1 MASYLVVKNNN
12 NTMSAPIQTT
22 YTGKPYL
29 KVSNG
34 YVDLT
39 TDTMSGVQNKVKLST
54 TNQSNVNT
62 VFTSTYYSGY
72 SNVETE
78 VTVTTGYSG
87 VSSSKS
93 IGQKSTTSANTN
105 NVIFTDTTNYTK
117 VGLTTSYKYSSMSW
131 KYINESVLA
140 GVIHQ
145 SRTISNTNGY
155 TFVFYFIPGITKS
168 KMSTSNGK
176 TASAYAPSCGV
187 TEPNNNSFITQST
200 TKVSINNVMTTT
212 RTNQLISIDNRYL
225 YVNNTSSIV
234 TKVNNVIMTVSAKSH
249 TDSFKTGDILYT
261 KSTVS
266 YVYTRTDTYSIQDLT
281 VVMVSTNK
289 QSVSLNTANLVGYDV
304 SRTVSKYSYIYKTS
318 SRVNYNTTSLQP
330 GNLSSISY
338 LTEKKMSTSNI
349 LTTNNI
355 STNLNSVTSKTSEII
370 TMTTT
375 RISTTSTY
383 RPLISITT
391 TSSRSS
397 QYDETLYYEYTN
409 ISKYTYYDYAHNF
422 SQAELYSLGALVT
435 TTRPFYLDDISGTEY
450 TASYLNTSYITSHGS
465 MGINCEY
472 VKNSTI
478 TKFSSY
484 SSTSFTNTLY
494 SNRRYYTYTSFDTES
509 TSVFPHYLGYCSSS
523 IWMKSSDS
531 TLFNISSLANKR
543 LVYCFNRDDEVL
555 NSTQSNIESDIEE
568 FFKTIGGISS
578 TFSNSNSFNLYW
590 QSTYTDSYFTSIL
603 SHVTCIVTNT
613 TDIKVHDNFLAGYFC
628 DRTSILSFTTT
639 NTDTL
644 PKRLSSF
651 DSKIVITTS
660 TRSSQYDT
668 TIII

>member
-29 KVSNG
+29 KVSSG

-105 NVIFTDTTNYTK
+105 NAIFTDTTNYTS

-131 KYINESVLA
+131 KYTNGNVLA
-140 GVIHQ
+140 GVMSMSYTQ
-145 SRTISNTNGY
+145 SNTKGY
-155 TFVFYFIPGITKS
+155 TFAYYFIPGITKS
-168 KMSTSNGK
+168 KMSTSNGN
-176 TASAYAPSCGV
+176 TATAYAPSCGV

-212 RTNQLISIDNRYL
+212 RTNKLLSIDNRYL
-225 YVNNTSSIV
+225 YVNNSSGTI
-234 TKVNNVIMTVSAKSH
+234 TTVNNVIMTILNESY
-249 TDSFKTGDILYT
+249 TGSFKTYSVNTTG
-261 KSTVS
+261 V
-266 YVYTRTDTYSIQDLT
+266 VYTRSDTCSIQGLS

-289 QSVSLNTANLVGYDV
+289 QSVSLNTNNLIGYDV
-304 SRTVSKYSYIYKTS
+304 SRTISKYSYIYKTS

-338 LTEKKMSTSNI
+338 LTKTEMSTSNI
-349 LTTNNI
+349 LTTDNI

-375 RISTTSTY
+375 RISTTSIF

-391 TSSRSS
+391 TSTRSS

-422 SQAELYSLGALVT
+422 SQVELYSLGALVT
-435 TTRPFYLDDISGTEY
+435 TTRSFHLADISGTEY

-465 MGINCEY
+465 MDIYCEH

-509 TSVFPHYLGYCSSS
+509 TSVFPHYLGNCSSS

-543 LVYCFNRDDEVL
+543 LVYYFNEYDEVL
-555 NSTQSNIESDIEE
+555 DSTQSKIESNIEW

-603 SHVTCIVTNT
+603 SHITCIVTNT
-613 TDIKVHDNFLAGYFC
+613 TDIKVHDDFLAGYFC

-651 DSKIVITTS
+651 DSKVVTTTS